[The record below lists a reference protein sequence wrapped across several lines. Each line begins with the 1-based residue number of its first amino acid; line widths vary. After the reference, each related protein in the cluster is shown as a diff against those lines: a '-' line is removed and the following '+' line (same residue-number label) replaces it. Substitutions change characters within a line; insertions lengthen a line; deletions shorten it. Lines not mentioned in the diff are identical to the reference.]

1 MVTTSKEKVRE
12 LINEKGGFDNFLK
25 YYSSNTVT
33 EEEKKELDKILFF
46 DGYFSLLAALYYAS

>member
-12 LINEKGGFDNFLK
+12 LINKKGGFDNFLK
-25 YYSSNTVT
+25 YYSSNNVT